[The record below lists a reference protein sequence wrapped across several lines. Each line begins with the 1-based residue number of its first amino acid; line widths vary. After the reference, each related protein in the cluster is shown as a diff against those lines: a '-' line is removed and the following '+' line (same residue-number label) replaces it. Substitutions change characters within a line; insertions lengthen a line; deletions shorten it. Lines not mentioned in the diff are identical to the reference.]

1 MQNTL
6 LTISFNRGEI
16 HFWHSTCMGNLGEV
30 FDLGNVYRNSAGLPS
45 VPLAAWIQ
53 RQDVTEYA
61 AFLSASLNRPA
72 IERRKGKAGGTWAHL
87 KILIDAATSL
97 SPEFKDEVLEA
108 FLLQKIHIARDES
121 GELFKDMNSALVLYA
136 DKILGKP
143 AHKGHFVTIANAIRC
158 KVGAVSWDTASGHQL
173 QKRCQIE
180 GNLTNMLRLG
190 LVRDWEHLKE
200 IIERI

>member
-30 FDLGNVYRNSAGLPS
+30 FDLGNIYRHGAGLTS
-45 VPLAAWIQ
+45 LPLAAWIQ
-53 RQDVTEYA
+53 RQDVKEYTE
-61 AFLSASLNRPA
+61 FLSASLGRPA
-72 IERRKGKAGGTWAHL
+72 IERRKGKSGGTWAHL

-97 SPEFKDEVLEA
+97 SAEFKDEVLEA
-108 FLLQKIHIARDES
+108 FLLQKIHIARGES

-136 DKILGKP
+136 DSILGAP
-143 AHKGHFVTIANAIRC
+143 AHKGHFITIANSIRK
-158 KVGAVSWDTASGHQL
+158 KVGADNWNTASAYHL
-173 QKRCQIE
+173 QKRCRIE
-180 GNLTNMLRLG
+180 DSITNMLRLG